1 MLVPKACLAVY
12 LIMSLTSFIYKPVCL
27 SRIILGMSVKMC
39 QDNIPVGLKLKLLLK
54 IETDVNDTM
63 LLSYININTCV
74 TRTKPFLN

>member
-1 MLVPKACLAVY
+1 
-12 LIMSLTSFIYKPVCL
+12 
-27 SRIILGMSVKMC
+27 MC